1 MRNVPDF
8 QMPPLPGVRV
18 QAEALRA
25 AFGTRYII
33 NVLKCRGEKPLF
45 EAVARDTGRDLYCII
60 SDDAK
65 EIWRELKA
73 AA

>member
-1 MRNVPDF
+1 
-8 QMPPLPGVRV
+8 MPPLPGARV

-45 EAVARDTGRDLYCII
+45 EAVSRNGGNPYCVI
-60 SDDAK
+60 SDDAR
-65 EIWRELKA
+65 EIWRELQA
-73 AA
+73 VA